1 MSDEMRKKVKIRL
14 LLLFFIPGIII
25 FTTVYVIQSNVEKHN
40 ANSDIGGIIQFM
52 KEQCM
57 RYDNILTNSKVRIQ
71 TDLIEKATELKR
83 CMQQSEMTDDQ
94 LKEYMDDQRLTGIL
108 VLDENMDTVQSI
120 CTEKI
125 DADIWQSEFED
136 QNLQSVFSYPN
147 RVLSDHIM
155 TDNEELYYYAAVLA
169 RNRSRIIV
177 CYENASV
184 KSDIEDEVNIET
196 ILTGYKVEKNGIV
209 VLSDGEKV
217 ISSNDE
223 SMQGKQVRDCPRL
236 LMFNT
241 VWTPENLVCVEENG
255 NVYYGRHTRCGQYYI
270 YVFFPQKEVF
280 AERKMVMAYTVT
292 LYLGFWF
299 LLFGI
304 RRRGEKR
311 RIDDLEYQHN
321 IINAISR
328 IYMTNYVVDLK
339 QDKFEIIHAPEIVS
353 KVAQNFK
360 GASGIVDAVTEYFVG
375 KDYQEGMRKVT
386 ELATLSDRLKG
397 KEFLNYTFQDKTG
410 TWFMLNVLPKRILP
424 DGEVESVIFTVQ
436 NVDEQKRKEID
447 YQNRII
453 ESAEDARRAN
463 LAKTEFLRRMSHDIR
478 TPINGIIGMLNIGDH
493 FPQDMEKQTEC
504 REKIRGASMF
514 LFELVNDVLDMSKM
528 ESGEIE
534 LEQKPF
540 DLRETLDEVVS
551 MIEVQA
557 VERGL
562 EFSYKRQEGAH
573 WDVIG
578 SPVHL
583 RQILMNIAGNA
594 VKYNR
599 EKGSLHLFCRE
610 LSCDG
615 ENAEFEFV
623 CSDTGKGMSREF
635 QKHMFE
641 PFSQEEKGARTTF
654 GGSGLGLSIVK
665 KLVEKMDGQIQV
677 ESREGEGSTFTITLP
692 LKINPLAAPTEPDKN
707 SKSQSRSIAGSKILL
722 VEDNELN
729 MEIAEFILQNEG
741 AVVRKAWNGQEAV
754 EIFRSSEEGEFDV
767 ILMDVM
773 MPVMDGLTASRKI
786 RDMDRWDAKEVPIIA
801 MTANA
806 FEEDRRRSR
815 EAGMNRHLAKPLDAQ
830 EIVRTIAESI

>member
-1 MSDEMRKKVKIRL
+1 
-14 LLLFFIPGIII
+14 
-25 FTTVYVIQSNVEKHN
+25 
-40 ANSDIGGIIQFM
+40 
-52 KEQCM
+52 
-57 RYDNILTNSKVRIQ
+57 
-71 TDLIEKATELKR
+71 
-83 CMQQSEMTDDQ
+83 
-94 LKEYMDDQRLTGIL
+94 
-108 VLDENMDTVQSI
+108 
-120 CTEKI
+120 
-125 DADIWQSEFED
+125 
-136 QNLQSVFSYPN
+136 
-147 RVLSDHIM
+147 
-155 TDNEELYYYAAVLA
+155 
-169 RNRSRIIV
+169 
-177 CYENASV
+177 
-184 KSDIEDEVNIET
+184 
-196 ILTGYKVEKNGIV
+196 
-209 VLSDGEKV
+209 
-217 ISSNDE
+217 
-223 SMQGKQVRDCPRL
+223 
-236 LMFNT
+236 
-241 VWTPENLVCVEENG
+241 
-255 NVYYGRHTRCGQYYI
+255 
-270 YVFFPQKEVF
+270 
-280 AERKMVMAYTVT
+280 
-292 LYLGFWF
+292 
-299 LLFGI
+299 
-304 RRRGEKR
+304 
-311 RIDDLEYQHN
+311 
-321 IINAISR
+321 
-328 IYMTNYVVDLK
+328 
-339 QDKFEIIHAPEIVS
+339 
-353 KVAQNFK
+353 
-360 GASGIVDAVTEYFVG
+360 
-375 KDYQEGMRKVT
+375 
-386 ELATLSDRLKG
+386 
-397 KEFLNYTFQDKTG
+397 
-410 TWFMLNVLPKRILP
+410 
-424 DGEVESVIFTVQ
+424 
-436 NVDEQKRKEID
+436 
-447 YQNRII
+447 
-453 ESAEDARRAN
+453 
-463 LAKTEFLRRMSHDIR
+463 MSHDIR

-707 SKSQSRSIAGSKILL
+707 PKSQSRSIAGSKILL